1 VYFDATDDQAALRD
15 GVRKFARAE
24 LAAGYAERARSDSFP
39 WELHQRVAALG
50 TFGLLAGPD
59 YNPLP
64 AEDFVAAG
72 LVVEEL
78 AYADFNVASAAVPVM
93 LMTLLLNR
101 HAGPEIRE
109 RWLPGLVDGSRYVAL
124 GLTEPGAGSDVTAIR
139 ATATADGDDYVLTG
153 EKTSVTMLA
162 HANAI
167 VLVAR
172 TVRGGASVGASAF
185 LVPLDLPGINKSV
198 IADPGYRP
206 MGRGILHLDGVR
218 VPSSALLGSEG
229 GAFRDVLGGFDF
241 TRPLLALT
249 AIGCARVS
257 IDETAEY
264 LRQRYVFSSPLS
276 RFEGASFPL
285 AEHATQLEAARLLCY
300 STLWHRTVGR
310 RHTALAAMTKWYGP
324 RQASQAIHDCL
335 LLHGNFGYSSELPF
349 EQRMRDVLAVEIAD
363 GTAQIQKIIIVRE
376 LFGPEFLPY
385 DRRTR

>member
-1 VYFDATDDQAALRD
+1 MYFDATEDQAALRD

-24 LAAGYAERARSDSFP
+24 LSATYLERARSDRFP
-39 WELHQRVAALG
+39 WERHRQVAALG
-50 TFGLLAGPD
+50 TYGLLAGPE

-93 LMTLLLNR
+93 LMTLLLGR
-101 HAGPEIRE
+101 HAESEVRQ
-109 RWLPGLVDGSRYVAL
+109 RWLPGLVDGSSYIAL
-124 GLTEPGAGSDVTAIR
+124 GLTEPGTGSDVTAIR
-139 ATATADGDDYVLTG
+139 TTATVDGDDYVLTG
-153 EKTSVTMLA
+153 EKTSVTMLR
-162 HANAI
+162 HAQAI
-167 VLVAR
+167 VVVAR
-172 TVRGGASVGASAF
+172 TLRDGVSVGASAF
-185 LVPLDLPGINKSV
+185 LVPLDEPGIGKSA

-218 VPSSALLGSEG
+218 VPRSALLGAEG
-229 GAFRDVLGGFDF
+229 AAFRDVLGGFDF

-249 AIGCARVS
+249 AIGCAQAS
-257 IDETAEY
+257 IDETADY
-264 LRQRYVFSSPLS
+264 LRQREVWGSPLA
-276 RFEGASFPL
+276 RYEGASFPL
-285 AEHATQLEAARLLCY
+285 AEHATHLEAARLLCY

-324 RQASQAIHDCL
+324 RQASAAIHDCL

-363 GTAQIQKIIIVRE
+363 GTAQIQKIIIARE
-376 LFGPEFLPY
+376 LFGSEFLPY
-385 DRRTR
+385 DRRSR